1 MDFPTF
7 VKEIYSN
14 CKNLGI
20 PPTIIPSWIKD
31 MFDFYLSYS
40 DGKTDSLS
48 DINIPFISQISFHIE
63 QKKKEYADLKL
74 YKKRLK
80 EDIQKLEAQ
89 KNNVKLQSEPNK
101 TRRKG
106 SAILSAIFP

>member
-1 MDFPTF
+1 MKDLGISDDSELDGYTDNNNNGNNSIRSDSDINIKYKKMDFPTF

-63 QKKKEYADLKL
+63 QKKNECADLR
-74 YKKRLK
+74 RL
-80 EDIQKLEAQ
+80 
-89 KNNVKLQSEPNK
+89 
-101 TRRKG
+101 
-106 SAILSAIFP
+106 